1 MLPEPNPAPTQK
13 KMILQSDLSSP
24 GKAPQISANFSE
36 AAVHEER
43 ECSLTEATLQPLFY
57 FFCTR
62 RCLCKPAI
70 GPGSSDEFTFS
81 SILITFSE
89 SASPRK

>member
-36 AAVHEER
+36 TGVHEER

-57 FFCTR
+57 FF
-62 RCLCKPAI
+62 AQ
-70 GPGSSDEFTFS
+70 D
-81 SILITFSE
+81 
-89 SASPRK
+89 SAYVSLLLVQAAQMNLLFPLF